1 MKKASCHSIVLSG
14 LIIILAVI
22 GAGMGVFWRDEGQK
36 AEFHTLRG
44 ETVTI
49 QGHGLYK
56 YETVSIAAQAAAQ
69 DAVTLLVG
77 IPLLFVSML
86 LFKKG
91 NLRGKLLLA
100 GTLAYF
106 LYTYA
111 SFAFGAAYN
120 ILFLVYVSLFSLSLF
135 AFILTIMEIDIS
147 TLPDHFS
154 SGLPR
159 RTISSFLFLVG
170 VFLSLAWLGRIIPA
184 LMANKPPLGL
194 ESYTTLI
201 IQALDLG
208 VVVPLAFLAGILL
221 WKQNAWG
228 YLLSS
233 IVLIKGIT
241 LALAV
246 SAMAVN
252 MIMAGVQVSIGEL
265 IMFPTI
271 ALVSTGLTAVL
282 LKNVNVSNVSGD

>member
-1 MKKASCHSIVLSG
+1 MKKTSSISIVLSILIATLAIIVAG
-14 LIIILAVI
+14 L
-22 GAGMGVFWRDEGQK
+22 GVFWQGEGQK
-36 AEFHTLRG
+36 SEFLTVRG

-49 QGHGLYK
+49 QGHGLYQ
-56 YETVSIAAQAAAQ
+56 YETVSIATQAIAQ
-69 DAVTLLVG
+69 DVVTLLIG
-77 IPLLFVSML
+77 IPLLVISMI
-86 LFKKG
+86 LFRKG
-91 NLRGKLLLA
+91 SLRGKLLLS

-135 AFILTIMEIDIS
+135 AFIFALMQIDIS
-147 TLPDHFS
+147 TLPKHFS

-159 RTISSFLFLVG
+159 RTIAIFLFVVGSFLL
-170 VFLSLAWLGRIIPA
+170 LAWLGRIVPA
-184 LMANKPPLGL
+184 LLANQPPLGL

-208 VVVPLAFLAGILL
+208 LVMPIAFLSGILL
-221 WKQNAWG
+221 WKKSAWG

-233 IVLIKGIT
+233 IVLIKGAT

-252 MIMAGVQVSIGEL
+252 MILAGVQVSTGEL
-265 IMFPTI
+265 IIFPSI
-271 ALVSTGLTAVL
+271 AMVSGGMTVVL
-282 LKNVNVSNVSGD
+282 LRNVTESGDKN

>member
-1 MKKASCHSIVLSG
+1 MKKVSSIP
-14 LIIILAVI
+14 IILSILIATLAIIV
-22 GAGMGVFWRDEGQK
+22 AGLGVFWQGGGQK
-36 AEFHTLRG
+36 SEFLTLRG

-49 QGHGLYK
+49 QGHGLYQH
-56 YETVSIAAQAAAQ
+56 ETVSTAAQAIAQ
-69 DAVTLLVG
+69 DVVTLLVG
-77 IPLLFVSML
+77 IPLLVISVI

-91 NLRGKLLLA
+91 SLQGKLLLS

-135 AFILTIMEIDIS
+135 AFIFALMEIDIP
-147 TLPDHFS
+147 TLPKHFS

-159 RTISSFLFLVG
+159 RTIAIFLFVVGSFLL
-170 VFLSLAWLGRIIPA
+170 LAWLGRIVPA
-184 LMANKPPLGL
+184 LLANQPPLGL
-194 ESYTTLI
+194 DAYTTLI

-208 VVVPLAFLAGILL
+208 LVMPIAFLSGILL
-221 WKQNAWG
+221 WKKSAWG

-233 IVLIKGIT
+233 IVLIKGVT

-252 MIMAGVQVSIGEL
+252 MILAGVQVSTGEL
-265 IMFPTI
+265 IMFPFI
-271 ALVSTGLTAVL
+271 AIVSGGLTVIL
-282 LKNVNVSNVSGD
+282 LRNVTELGDKN

>member
-1 MKKASCHSIVLSG
+1 MKKVSSIPITLSILIATLAIIVAG
-14 LIIILAVI
+14 L
-22 GAGMGVFWRDEGQK
+22 GVFWQGEGQK
-36 AEFHTLRG
+36 SEFLTLRG

-49 QGHGLYK
+49 QGHGLYQ
-56 YETVSIAAQAAAQ
+56 YETVSIAAQAIAQ
-69 DAVTLLVG
+69 DIVTLLIG
-77 IPLLFVSML
+77 IPLLVISMI

-91 NLRGKLLLA
+91 SLQGKLLLS

-135 AFILTIMEIDIS
+135 AFIFALMEIDIP
-147 TLPDHFS
+147 TLPKHFS

-159 RTISSFLFLVG
+159 RTISIFLFVVGSFLL
-170 VFLSLAWLGRIIPA
+170 LAWLGRIVPA
-184 LMANKPPLGL
+184 LLANQPPLGL

-208 VVVPLAFLAGILL
+208 LVMPIAFLSGILL
-221 WKQNAWG
+221 WKKTSWG

-233 IVLIKGIT
+233 IVLIKGVT

-252 MIMAGVQVSIGEL
+252 MIRAGVQVSIGEL
-265 IMFPTI
+265 IMFPFI
-271 ALVSTGLTAVL
+271 AIISGGLTVVL
-282 LKNVNVSNVSGD
+282 LRNVIESGDTN